1 VGNDKLQPYWTIVNV
16 EAAIYKDGRYL
27 MIVRGQEESHAPGGL
42 ALVGGKVE
50 NAGNS
55 SGILEA
61 TLRREVREEVAVE
74 LEDEIVYLES
84 NAFVA
89 DGGEPVVDVVFFCR
103 YASGT
108 PAIADPG
115 EVAAIRWMTPAEILA
130 HPEIPPWTRQSIQR
144 AEQVR
149 WAKEKGGTGE

>member
-1 VGNDKLQPYWTIVNV
+1 VNNTPRSYWYIVNV
-16 EAAIYKDGRYL
+16 EAAIYRDGRYL

-50 NAGNS
+50 DAGNT

-61 TLRREVREEVAVE
+61 TLRREVSEEVAVE
-74 LEDEIVYLES
+74 LQAEIEYLES

-89 DGGEPVVDVVFFCR
+89 DDGEPVVDIVFLCR

-115 EVAAIRWMTPAEILA
+115 EVAAIRWMTPEQILA
-130 HPEIPPWTRQSIQR
+130 DPAIPPWTRHSIER
-144 AEQVR
+144 AER
-149 WAKEKGGTGE
+149 TRLAKGW